1 MIFKSNDDLLI
12 NCFLFIYNKGIM
24 GKFFLKYYDLILVF
38 DLLLV
43 FGNGGNCWFC
53 FIGKWF
59 LVYNNWFVWIF
70 ELEIVFR

>member
-24 GKFFLKYYDLILVF
+24 GKFFLKYYGLILVF

-53 FIGKWF
+53 FIGK
-59 LVYNNWFVWIF
+59 
-70 ELEIVFR
+70 